1 MKEQIR
7 VSMGTLRVLG
17 MELLAT
23 DADPTT
29 AYLQTYHP
37 GKCLANCKF
46 CAQARDS
53 SSRTEN
59 IARGLYPPKNTKEII
74 RRLSKAY
81 THGLLKRACIQ
92 TMNYPD
98 LFSDLIFLVDEIR
111 KNSEIP
117 ISVSIYPCPGEN
129 FIELKKA
136 GVDKLVI
143 PLDAV
148 TEEIFDEIKGGKAG
162 CPYTWQGHMK
172 ALGDAVDIFGRL
184 NVGTHLIIGLGET
197 EKEAVEVIQLLGGMG
212 VYSALF
218 AYTPIPYSQLQGS
231 APKVGHYR
239 RIQLAGELIQ
249 SGLSDFNLMEFRG
262 DEIIDFGIK
271 AELLEEVVNSGEP
284 FRTKGCP
291 DCNRPYSTEA
301 PGGLIY
307 NYPKT
312 PSGDEIKAIKT
323 QLLNEG

>member
-1 MKEQIR
+1 MKQQVR

-37 GKCLANCKF
+37 GKCLANCRF

-53 SSRTEN
+53 SARTEN
-59 IARGLYPPKNTKEII
+59 IARGLYPPRDTKEII
-74 RRLSKAY
+74 SRLSKAY
-81 THGLLKRACIQ
+81 EYGLLKRACIQ
-92 TMNYPD
+92 TMNYPE
-98 LFSDLIFLVDEIR
+98 LFSDLIYLINEIK
-111 KNSEIP
+111 KNTEIP
-117 ISVSIYPCPGEN
+117 ISVSIYPFPREN

-162 CPYTWQGHMK
+162 CPYTWRGHMK
-172 ALGDAVDIFGRL
+172 ALEDAVDIFDGF

-197 EKEAVEVIQLLGGMG
+197 EKEAVELIQSLMSMG

-218 AYTPIPYSQLQGS
+218 AYTPIPYSQLQES
-231 APKVGHYR
+231 APEVGHYR
-239 RIQLAGELIQ
+239 RIQLARELIQ
-249 SGLSDFNLMEFRG
+249 SGLSDFNQMEFRG
-262 DEIIDFGIK
+262 DKTTDFGVK
-271 AELLEEVVNSGEP
+271 AGILEGVVNSGEP

-312 PSGDEIKAIKT
+312 PTGDEIKVIKS
-323 QLLNEG
+323 QLNKR